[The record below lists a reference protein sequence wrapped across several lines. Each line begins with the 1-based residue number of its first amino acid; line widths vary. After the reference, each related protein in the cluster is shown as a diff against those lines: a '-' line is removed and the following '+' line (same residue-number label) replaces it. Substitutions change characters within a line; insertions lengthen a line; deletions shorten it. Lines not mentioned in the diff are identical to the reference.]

1 MVVAVV
7 AEADEQVLLLEE
19 EALEDEEVL
28 EAEVDAVVVV
38 RLMKGRPLKL
48 LRSAD
53 SCTVQK
59 MRWFAD

>member
-19 EALEDEEVL
+19 EEAEEAL
-28 EAEVDAVVVV
+28 EAEVVAEVVV

-48 LRSAD
+48 LVRSMH
-53 SCTVQK
+53 TQNL
-59 MRWFAD
+59 

>member
-19 EALEDEEVL
+19 EGLEDEEVL

-48 LRSAD
+48 LVSSMHRE
-53 SCTVQK
+53 VL
-59 MRWFAD
+59 

>member
-48 LRSAD
+48 LVSSMHRE
-53 SCTVQK
+53 VL
-59 MRWFAD
+59 